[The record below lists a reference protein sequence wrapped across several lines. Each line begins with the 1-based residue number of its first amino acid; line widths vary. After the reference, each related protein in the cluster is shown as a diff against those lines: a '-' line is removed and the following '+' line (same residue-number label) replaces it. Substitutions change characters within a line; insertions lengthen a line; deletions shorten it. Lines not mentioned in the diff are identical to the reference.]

1 MPCKY
6 YVRDGVPSK
15 LFDSLFSIMKERYN
29 GDEVKAEKEAVRI
42 WSMTRSDN
50 FKNWFGDWEIEV
62 NANNPKLLEEA
73 KSLSGKV
80 NKMYEEYFK
89 QNVKESLRG
98 IAEQINLGHKDSI
111 VKIFGERIADIAIE
125 LYPTAKMTD
134 NRIVSK
140 IVDENGEPEIM
151 FHNTNKEFTNY
162 DYNRNMY
169 FTSIDGG
176 HFSDNKHTVIS
187 FLNIKKPSFVDAYE
201 ITNKVQRL
209 DIIKSGKYLNND
221 GLIATPEIYL
231 ERMKESNI
239 DPNEY
244 KDKLNF
250 PEVLVFNPNQIK
262 SIDNIGYF
270 STESDDI
277 KAMVTDHYYDASNKR
292 SGNNFFYLSEFDP
305 EMLSGTKN
313 MNIRPEN
320 MKSGTYKYGSDYYK
334 ITNRGLKKIGELK
347 EKPET
352 VRSRDISK
360 TNTSH
365 IEEFYKNKIPMYV
378 YDIKKLEVKD
388 YPGLAMEADYQGDIN
403 IERNPGFTSNTDV
416 FNKYISAISDYIS
429 RLYDER
435 KKSKGNL
442 NKVQEY
448 SERITEQEAI
458 LKALQGNKSVRFLI
472 ETGASQLEIIKQ
484 YAMKDDAS
492 LIELTEGMR
501 ISLAW
506 SQINSIIDLMREGKT
521 EKELEIVDAGR
532 QLQTEADA
540 MFAVLRNRQTE
551 RIIELGQQ
559 HEIEFNKS
567 QGAWIDEN
575 GEVRI
580 RDINAISTN
589 TISSAYS
596 ANPVET
602 LVTTLLNARTNK
614 SNDEHY
620 AFIIDADNTAKRL
633 LGSVKPKMDFMTEDY
648 EMEAEGTDGKIT
660 KIKQQGIVTEYSRK
674 FYDEY
679 STLRG
684 KAMNGEIKWK
694 DFYAFEQ
701 KHFSY
706 TLTPEGQKE
715 YEDYIEGVRADNVID
730 MDDNGNYIYDEEV
743 VQAAIKRYNPET
755 FTAHLQDEDIEA
767 NSGARWFTKTPKN
780 IPLNSNY
787 QRMTANEKEYHKWFS
802 DQFMDAYVNSIFD
815 YRVGQTDIDQLLLD
829 FSTTMT
835 EGLGNKA
842 KYIGQAG
849 IDFLKDS
856 FTVVATSTKSK
867 AVTRALTGREHIAPV
882 FKAIDDFL
890 PENGGK
896 IHPLEVLKKFKA
908 SSIAFKHKREI
919 EEVLNVINDIT
930 STATKQEQNNSG
942 IDVNRNAGG
951 GLGTKNPL
959 NIAKRVEY
967 TVKEF
972 LQGSGKE
979 RNTTRKDGVLP
990 GQRGFSVGQTLDS
1003 VNKLT
1008 RFRYM
1013 ALSPLSAAGNFLMGA
1028 INNFTYAAAGQ
1039 YFTDSELTRASFM
1052 LKSAPFSFFTKNLTL
1067 DKVDLQTKEAKMVA
1081 ELMYKYNI
1089 LGDVTEELTYGESA
1103 LSRLFAL
1110 QKGGEFL
1117 VQGATCL
1124 AQMLHTKVTF
1134 KDGSSKTLLDL
1145 YKLNSEGRLEY
1156 QDHLLADDSPYK
1168 NIENVHLFFDKVKAI
1183 NDKIHGDYRHAL
1195 LGKKD
1200 VFGRMLFM
1208 FRTWLPMSIKERF
1221 GAEYEH
1227 KLLGTQKGRYRSA
1240 FDLLKIVKKDG
1251 EGKWEF
1257 QKDNALN
1264 LAKTFLKLIPFAG
1277 KVVKLGGNISEVDR
1291 RNIDMFVRE
1300 TQMLIMLTMA
1310 TAFAKASVSG
1320 DPDDDETNFFK
1331 YLYNQGERMQSEL
1344 SMYYLPSSYNQILK
1358 NIVPMTNT
1366 LIDAEKVI
1374 NALAA
1379 YISDPEKDLYTRGFR
1394 KGDSKLKTRIEQ
1406 FFPITR
1412 SAQSTW
1418 SAFSNLYN
1426 QNITK

>member
-6 YVRDGVPSK
+6 FAPNGQPSK
-15 LFDSLFSIMKERYN
+15 LFDNLFDFYKASYGEEEEER
-29 GDEVKAEKEAVRI
+29 AEKEAVRI
-42 WSMTRSDN
+42 WTMTRSDN
-50 FKNWFGDWEIEV
+50 FKQWFGDWETAIDVV
-62 NANNPKLLEEA
+62 NPRLELEA
-73 KSLSGKV
+73 KSLALGINNIYRV
-80 NKMYEEYFK
+80 GF
-89 QNVKESLRG
+89 QLDIQGSLRN
-98 IAEQINLGHKDSI
+98 IAEQVNLGNERQSKEIYGDRL
-111 VKIFGERIADIAIE
+111 VKIAME
-125 LYPTAKMTD
+125 LYPNAKMGD
-134 NRIVSK
+134 ARVPISR
-140 IVDENGEPEIM
+140 IVDENGEPQLM
-151 FHNTNKEFTNY
+151 FHGSDKLFTVFDRNKIDKINTGAAKEFH
-162 DYNRNMY
+162 
-169 FTSIDGG
+169 FTSTRFDLKRYGKNVYPVFLKALKPISLYTEHRSHNRAITKEMDSSIYKFKTPSGVEAID
-176 HFSDNKHTVIS
+176 VI
-187 FLNIKKPSFVDAYE
+187 VYE
-201 ITNKVQRL
+201 
-209 DIIKSGKYLNND
+209 
-221 GLIATPEIYL
+221 
-231 ERMKESNI
+231 
-239 DPNEY
+239 
-244 KDKLNF
+244 
-250 PEVLVFNPNQIK
+250 PNQIK
-262 SIDNIGYF
+262 SAENIGYF

-277 KAMVTDHYYDASNKR
+277 KAMAVDHYYDTSSKR
-292 SGNNFFYLSEFDP
+292 RGDNFFYLSSFDSD
-305 EMLSGTKN
+305 MISGVKN
-313 MNIRPEN
+313 VNIRPEN
-320 MKSGTYKYGSDYYK
+320 MKSGTYRFGNDYFK
-334 ITNRGLKKIGELK
+334 ITNRGLKRVSELK
-347 EKPET
+347 EKPEAL
-352 VRSRDISK
+352 RNRDVNNG
-360 TNTSH
+360 TAPH
-365 IEEFYKNKIPMYV
+365 IEEFYANRIPMYV
-378 YDIKKLEVKD
+378 YDIKKLDLKD
-388 YPGLAMEADYQGDIN
+388 YPGAAMEADYQGDIT
-403 IERNPGFTSNTDV
+403 IDRMPGFTSNADV
-416 FNKYISAISDYIS
+416 FNKYLSAIGDYIS
-429 RLYDER
+429 RLYGER
-435 KKSKGNL
+435 TKNKGNL
-442 NKVQEY
+442 IKTQEY
-448 SERITEQEAI
+448 TERIKEQEEI

-472 ETGASQLEIIKQ
+472 ETGVEQLEIIKE
-484 YAMKDDAS
+484 YAMREDAS

-506 SQINSIIDLMREGKT
+506 SQINGIIDLMREGKT

-540 MFAVLRNRQTE
+540 LFAVLRNRQTD
-551 RIIELGQQ
+551 RIVEMAQQ

-575 GEVRI
+575 GDVRI
-580 RDINAISTN
+580 RDLNAITTN

-602 LVTTLLNARTNK
+602 LVTILLNARTNK

-620 AFIIDADNTAKRL
+620 QFVTEADNKAKTL
-633 LGSVKPKMDFMTEDY
+633 LGSINPNVDFMTE
-648 EMEAEGTDGKIT
+648 EHELAVEGSDGKIS
-660 KIKQQGIVTEYSRK
+660 KVKRQGIVTEYSRS

-679 STLRG
+679 SVLRG
-684 KAMNGEIKWK
+684 KALNGEIKWK
-694 DFYAFEQ
+694 EFYAFEQ

-715 YEDYIEGVRADNVID
+715 YEDYIEGVKADNVID
-730 MDDNGNYIYDEEV
+730 MDDQGNYVYDEDV
-743 VQAAIKRYNPET
+743 VNAAIKRYNPET
-755 FTAHLQDEDIEA
+755 FAEHLQDPDVEA

-780 IPLNSNY
+780 IPLNPAY
-787 QRMTANEKEYHKWFS
+787 QKLSDNQKEYHKWFS
-802 DQFMDAYVNSIFD
+802 SQYMDAYVNSIYD

-829 FSTTMT
+829 FSTTIT
-835 EGLGNKA
+835 EGFGNKA

-849 IDFLKDS
+849 IDFLRDS

-867 AVTRALTGREHIAPV
+867 AITRALTGREHIAPI
-882 FKAIDDFL
+882 FKAVDEFL

-896 IHPLEVLKKFKA
+896 INPLEVLKKFKA

-942 IDVNRNAGG
+942 IDMTRTNGG

-972 LQGSGKE
+972 LLGSGKE
-979 RNTTRKDGVLP
+979 RNTTRKDGVRP
-990 GQRGFSVGQTLDS
+990 GEKGFSVGQTLDS
-1003 VNKLT
+1003 INKLT

-1013 ALSPLSAAGNFLMGA
+1013 ALSPLSAAGNFFMGA
-1028 INNFTYAAAGQ
+1028 MNNFTYASSGQ
-1039 YFTDSELTRASFM
+1039 YFTDTDLARASFM
-1052 LKSAPFSFFTKNLTL
+1052 LKSAPFSFFAKNLTL
-1067 DKVDLQTKEAKMVA
+1067 DKVDLQTKEAKLVA

-1134 KDGSSKTLLDL
+1134 KDGSIKTLLDL
-1145 YKLNSEGRLEY
+1145 YKLNSEGRLEF
-1156 QDHLLADDSPYK
+1156 QDELLADDSPYK
-1168 NIENVHLFFDKVKAI
+1168 NVENVHLFFDKVKAV

-1240 FDLLKIVKKDG
+1240 FDLLKLVKKDG

-1300 TQMLIMLTMA
+1300 TQMLITLTMA
-1310 TAFAKASVSG
+1310 TALAKVSASD
-1320 DPDDDETNFFK
+1320 DPDDTETSFFK

-1366 LIDAEKVI
+1366 LIDAERVLNSFI
-1374 NALAA
+1374 A
-1379 YISDPEKDLYTRGFR
+1379 YINDPEGDVYKRGFR
-1394 KGDSKLKTRIEQ
+1394 KGDSKLQTRIEQ
-1406 FFPITR
+1406 FFPLTR

-1426 QNITK
+1426 QNVTK